1 VVYSWACRFGAP
13 AITAAFATAET
24 RDRAERQEGVMDI
37 GVFLLIEAFQSVERQ
52 LECAKAMGFKH
63 ADITD
68 TNSGGSMLGSAGF
81 SPTVSLDENPFE
93 VKRLFDKYGIKP
105 TTVCAHAALLEPSNP
120 GKYGTAEIMKAI
132 HFAAAIGIK
141 HVVTTDT
148 DARSEW
154 AKKLTHNQLV
164 FVCAEKLYEPVRMAA
179 DYGVHL
185 LLEPHGP
192 VTDSIQSMKELF
204 AMLGNPE
211 SLGVN
216 LDTGNSWLGG
226 TDPVEM
232 AKAFKNKIGHVHW
245 KDLGEEW
252 VPKRGT
258 QFGCGFSTIA
268 VGDGVIDIKGVC
280 NVLKDAHIEA
290 STLEIVGSAETLQ
303 KSVKYLRSCGLN

>member
-1 VVYSWACRFGAP
+1 
-13 AITAAFATAET
+13 
-24 RDRAERQEGVMDI
+24 MDI

-52 LECAKAMGFKH
+52 LQCAKEMGFTC

-68 TNSGGSMLGSAGF
+68 TNSGGSMLGTAGF

-93 VKRLFDKYGIKP
+93 VKRLFQKYGIKP

-120 GKYGTAEIMKAI
+120 GKFGTAEIMKAV

-141 HVVTTDT
+141 DIVTTDT
-148 DARSEW
+148 DPASEW
-154 AKKLTHNQLV
+154 AEKLTYEQRI
-164 FVCAEKLYEPVRMAA
+164 FICAEKLYTPVKMAA
-179 DYGVHL
+179 DYGVRI

-192 VTDSIQSMKELF
+192 VTDSIQGLKDVF
-204 AMLGNPE
+204 KMLGDPDA
-211 SLGVN
+211 LGVN
-216 LDTGNSWLGG
+216 LDTGNCWLGG

-232 AKAFKNKIGHVHW
+232 ARVFKDKIHHVHW
-245 KDLGEEW
+245 KDLGAEW
-252 VPKRGT
+252 IPKRGT

-280 NVLKDAHIEA
+280 GVLKGANIDS

-303 KSVKYLRSCGLN
+303 KSKKYLQACGM